1 MCEDLVPVLITENA
15 WSLVAQPTYMKKTD
29 VIVHFLW
36 CTSFA
41 FYFRSVLP
49 NVVIYLCNWHVK
61 RSWLKNLVIK
71 VKDVEVKANM
81 WRDLATMMHGSGN
94 ASLLPANAWIDQEVQ
109 VFRLKYAGETAFLNY
124 FEKEWGN
131 EKLGKQL

>member
-1 MCEDLVPVLITENA
+1 M
-15 WSLVAQPTYMKKTD
+15 
-29 VIVHFLW
+29 
-36 CTSFA
+36 
-41 FYFRSVLP
+41 
-49 NVVIYLCNWHVK
+49 VIYLCNWHVK